1 MKLIATASTINNDNK
16 NNTVINSAMKSD
28 ILFSNLNEQNCEK
41 NEADENN
48 NLHMTTTTT
57 TTTTTFLKSHHHHH
71 YLDGLVDKLN
81 KIDVA
86 NNAQTS
92 TLPTS
97 PSQKTLVNSSSS
109 STSSSSTCNDQSM
122 SESSSR
128 SNSRNQSQC
137 SFHHAQS
144 SSTSS
149 SSSSSSSSSGCS
161 SSLSGSSI
169 NSDNC
174 DNCSLS
180 RSQPIQTPTYSTITS
195 LKGHPLYK
203 MQDKIRSGGFGD
215 VYKGTRKYD
224 QLPIAI
230 KIISK
235 KKISSWTMVSFIDLI
250 FNKSIFMGI
259 LLIYI

>member
-1 MKLIATASTINNDNK
+1 LLVIFKTKYKKNTSTSNQLELYVRMKLITRNNSS
-16 NNTVINSAMKSD
+16 VIRPD
-28 ILFSNLNEQNCEK
+28 ILFNLNEQNADNDE
-41 NEADENN
+41 NSADENN
-48 NLHMTTTTT
+48 NLRTTTMTTTTT
-57 TTTTTFLKSHHHHH
+57 TTTYLKSHPHHHH
-71 YLDGLVDKLN
+71 NHYLDSLVDKLN
-81 KIDVA
+81 NIDVA
-86 NNAQTS
+86 NTQTS
-92 TLPTS
+92 TTTLPTS

-109 STSSSSTCNDQSM
+109 SSNCSAFRGDQSM

-128 SNSRNQSQC
+128 SASRNHSQC
-137 SFHHAQS
+137 SFHAQS
-144 SSTSS
+144 SSIST

-169 NSDNC
+169 NSDN
-174 DNCSLS
+174 SSIS
-180 RSQPIQTPTYSTITS
+180 RSQPIQTQTYSTITS

-235 KKISSWTMVSFIDLI
+235 KKISSWTMVRF
-250 FNKSIFMGI
+250 
-259 LLIYI
+259 